1 MPIQPDMID
10 WHYNKVHHGKGLM
23 DRIDVTV
30 KNLVYRRLLSG
41 DVVINTL
48 REFVEF
54 ANQIS
59 SVDCL
64 FLDKSEFIQEPEEI
78 SKATPILS
86 TLKFH
91 KVSRVRNGP
100 HSFSNYYFK
109 LSEDVE
115 PFHLQKYGTICGHS
129 VNNINNE
136 SLCNNCCK
144 RFIFGEE

>member
-1 MPIQPDMID
+1 MQPDIID

-23 DRIDVTV
+23 DRIDVMV
-30 KNLVYRRLLSG
+30 KNSVYHRVLS